1 MKKTFTCIDNYEAIK
16 LSSFIFVKQQK
27 ETLIE
32 KILNIIDNEIII
44 SLKDK
49 SAHSIIMNNNEQ
61 ADLFIDFIQSVIE
74 KEHKIISVKNI
85 KNTLEIS
92 KQ

>member
-1 MKKTFTCIDNYEAIK
+1 MKKIFTCIDNYEAIK

-32 KILNIIDNEIII
+32 KILNIIDNEIIL

-49 SAHSIIMNNNEQ
+49 SAHSIIMNNKEQ
-61 ADLFIDFIQSVIE
+61 AELFIDFIQSVIE
-74 KEHKIISVKNI
+74 KEHKIINVKNI
-85 KNTLEIS
+85 ENTLEIS